1 MEEVKQVKQLCSFFL
16 EGTCKNGTKCQ
27 YLHSNSLSSK
37 SVKICRYYSNGNCG
51 RGKQCKFLHP
61 TQSRKSTKPTVIRQK
76 VHTGSFIVTAPLIPT
91 PPTATPL
98 LSTTISTFFGA
109 PGAFSTSS
117 DSNVW
122 NAQKKNI
129 KTTKS
134 TTSTTFFGA
143 PGAFSTSSDSNV
155 WNAQEKN
162 INKSTTSTFNYSK
175 IVEAEQKATQHQPQP
190 TTTQNTLIAT
200 KKLPCKFHALGYCR
214 RGNTCTLS
222 HEIELDSQV
231 TAVVLESATKTCGI
245 CFDQVHPKRFGLMMN
260 CDCIY
265 CLDCVR
271 QWRTNNDG
279 SIDSDNVR
287 RCPICRVPS
296 FFIIPCNR
304 HPTGFNKQTVVA
316 EYLLNL
322 KLTPCSHF
330 AQNGTCPFGSSCFY
344 QHKNSEGLV
353 DSTIPRLK
361 KSANGTL
368 SNFETHTIS
377 DFIQLE

>member
-37 SVKICRYYSNGNCG
+37 SVKICRYYTTGNCG

-76 VHTGSFIVTAPLIPT
+76 VHTGSFIVTAPLMPT

-98 LSTTISTFFGA
+98 LSTTIS
-109 PGAFSTSS
+109 
-117 DSNVW
+117 
-122 NAQKKNI
+122 
-129 KTTKS
+129 
-134 TTSTTFFGA
+134 TFFGA

-214 RGNTCTLS
+214 RGNNCTLS

-271 QWRTNNDG
+271 QWRTNNDN
-279 SIDSDNVR
+279 SIDSNNVK

-304 HPTGFNKQTVVA
+304 HPTGFNKQTMVA